1 MVNKDFQKVK
11 SQLAGSGGILWR
23 LPAQLV
29 VLAIH
34 YEFRFRTRNK
44 SHVRFCFLC
53 IKQHVR
59 GNAAYNVSPCRVT
72 LYFWTPSTFIALQH
86 AMHAYRDIVLTNLS
100 VCPMPV
106 LCLNECT
113 YRHTF
118 NCLVGAWFISDCHR
132 CSKFQGNPSGGFKY
146 MR

>member
-29 VLAIH
+29 VLTIH

-53 IKQHVR
+53 ISNMYAVMR
-59 GNAAYNVSPCRVT
+59 RTMCRRV
-72 LYFWTPSTFIALQH
+72 ALRYISGRHRILSRFNMQC
-86 AMHAYRDIVLTNLS
+86 MHTAIL
-100 VCPMPV
+100 
-106 LCLNECT
+106 
-113 YRHTF
+113 F
-118 NCLVGAWFISDCHR
+118 
-132 CSKFQGNPSGGFKY
+132 
-146 MR
+146 